1 MMHSQTLT
9 PIEELKARKEKLQ
22 KHLAGQNT
30 GGALI
35 LQNADLFYFSGTTQQ
50 CYLYVPAEGDCV
62 LMARKDPDRARAESA
77 LSQIVPISSPR
88 EIPGILEDHGL
99 SIPET
104 MGLELDVLP
113 TNQYFSFQR
122 LFKPAELVDVSM
134 AIRTIRAVKSDY
146 EIGLIRK
153 AAAMSDRL
161 AAAVP
166 GLLRENITEVELA
179 GLIEATARKW
189 GHQGVTRMRLF
200 GAELFY
206 GHVMAGPTAAEPSYL
221 SSPTGGAGLNPA
233 IAQGASMRPIG
244 RNEPI
249 LVDMVFALDGYHSD
263 HTRIFCMGEPD
274 ESLAAAHNAMLDIQ
288 EAVKAAAVPGATA
301 GELYDMAVAKARS
314 SGMADNFMGVGEN
327 RIRFVGHGVGLEVD
341 ELPVL
346 ARGQQ
351 MPLEKNMVIALEPK
365 VIFPGKGVVGV
376 ENTHV
381 VTENGLEQ
389 LGTFREDIVVVD
401 V

>member
-1 MMHSQTLT
+1 MHSQTLT
-9 PIEELKARKEKLQ
+9 PIEELTARKEKLQ
-22 KHLAGQNT
+22 KHLVEQNT

-50 CYLYVPAEGDCV
+50 CYLYIPAEGDCV
-62 LMARKDPDRARAESA
+62 LMARKDRNRARDESA
-77 LSQIVPISSPR
+77 LSQVVPISSPR

-113 TNQYFSFQR
+113 ANQYFSFQH
-122 LFKPAELVDVSM
+122 LFKPAALADVSM

-146 EIGLIRK
+146 ETELIRK

-161 AAAVP
+161 AAEVP

-179 GLIEATARKW
+179 GMIEATARKW

-206 GHVMAGPTAAEPSYL
+206 GHVMAGPTAAEPSHL

-233 IAQGASMRPIG
+233 VAQGASMRPIG

-274 ESLAAAHNAMLDIQ
+274 KSLSTAHNAMLDIQ
-288 EAVKAAAVPGATA
+288 EAVKAAAVPGTTA
-301 GELYDMAVAKARS
+301 GELYDMAVAKAQS
-314 SGMADNFMGVGEN
+314 SGLADHFMGVGEN

-351 MPLEKNMVIALEPK
+351 MALEKNMVIALEPK